1 MYSLNEKSDVYSI
14 GHWNWYARRLYTRCL
29 DGELDNRPT
38 IYQVVDWLKAIATKT
53 DVKAEI
59 LQLSSKQELN
69 LSNAEVL
76 LSTSNSELQGE
87 LSQLIQNF
95 NKISTSE
102 INTTSISN

>member
-1 MYSLNEKSDVYSI
+1 
-14 GHWNWYARRLYTRCL
+14 L
-29 DGELDNRPT
+29 DSKLDNRPT
-38 IYQVVDWLKAIATKT
+38 IYQVVDWLKAIA
-53 DVKAEI
+53 DVKVEI

-76 LSTSNSELQGE
+76 LSTSNSESQGE

-102 INTTSISN
+102 INTTPISN